1 MRAIAHHAVA
11 ATLAE
16 QHAQDETRKTRRD
29 MHNVAASEVERTNG
43 VADERAVAT
52 PHHMG
57 QGGIHEQQP
66 NRDEREH
73 RAKLHAASQ
82 GARDNSDGDNG
93 ERSLESDVN
102 EHGIRVV
109 GKRQI
114 AATQHV
120 IEQPHAEDLVET
132 AEERTA
138 AVAAVGERPAG
149 HNPQHANETNYGD

>member
-1 MRAIAHHAVA
+1 MRAIAHHAVTT
-11 ATLAE
+11 TLAE
-16 QHAQDETRKTRRD
+16 QHAQDEARKARRD
-29 MHNVAASEVERTNG
+29 MHDVAASEVERTNG
-43 VADERAVAT
+43 VADERTVAT

-102 EHGIRVV
+102 EHGVRVV

-114 AATQHV
+114 AAAQHV
-120 IEQPHAEDLVET
+120 IEQPHAENLIEA
-132 AEERTA
+132 AEKRTA